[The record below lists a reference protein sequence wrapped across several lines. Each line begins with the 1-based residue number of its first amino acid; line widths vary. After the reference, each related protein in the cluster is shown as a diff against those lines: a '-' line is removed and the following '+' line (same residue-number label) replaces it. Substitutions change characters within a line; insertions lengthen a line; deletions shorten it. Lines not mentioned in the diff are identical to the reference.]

1 LQPLQMP
8 RWRNW

>member
-1 LQPLQMP
+1 MP

>member
-1 LQPLQMP
+1 VP